1 MKKTICFIRHG
12 QTDQNKL
19 KKIQG
24 RKDNPLNDFGRYQA
38 KEAAKYLKNTNQQFD
53 VIYSSPL
60 SRAFETANII
70 KDYLKLDCE
79 IFKDPAFIERD
90 FGESEGLDV
99 NEKNFVKVLDDSYKN
114 LEKSYEIQNRVYN
127 GLLNVIKNNPNKQSI
142 LIVCHSHTIKALLT
156 KLDNKRTFMDP
167 LCNCAINYFT
177 YESNEVKIDTVNIDP
192 LKNANQ

>member
-12 QTDQNKL
+12 ETDQNKM

-24 RKDNPLNDFGRYQA
+24 RTDFLLNDFGRFQA
-38 KEAAKYLKNTNQQFD
+38 HQAALYLKETNAHFD

-60 SRAFETANII
+60 TRAFETATII
-70 KDYLKLDCE
+70 KNELSLD
-79 IFKDPAFIERD
+79 IDIIKNPDFIERD

-99 NEKNFVKVLDDSYKN
+99 NKENFVRVLDDSYKG

-127 GLLNVIKNNPNKQSI
+127 GLLKVIEENPNNDSI

-156 KLDNKRTFMDP
+156 KLDKNRTFMDP
-167 LCNCAINYFT
+167 LCNCAINYFV
-177 YESNEVKIDTVNIDP
+177 YENKQVNIKEVNINP
-192 LKNANQ
+192 LKNANL